1 MAFLMVKKV
10 DKQTTLKRSE
20 LINTETLIK
29 SENQSTIW

>member
-10 DKQTTLKRSE
+10 DKPTILKRSE